1 MIRYFPP
8 SSPQIPSM
16 SALRVTPALLGASL
30 FLICACQP
38 IRPQNDPG
46 GLQETGG
53 PYAAVQAA
61 LADEDLS
68 GARDAIDALLFD
80 EELAKAKQIM
90 ATGVPQ
96 DALVHVDRALEL
108 RPKDPRAL
116 ELKARGA
123 TALADALIAQGAGAV
138 YIEGAL
144 FDALG
149 AWRALPSSPTNDL
162 GASEVAYRL
171 GNADLAR
178 ELGQRVAL
186 SAALDPALAE
196 RAYRAWSQAAYR
208 VYTDAVQANANRREP
223 LYLEAEDAL
232 LSTIGFAPDDLNLRV
247 RLVDLYLWR
256 QDSPQAIAA
265 AIAGLQR
272 IPGERALLERLANA
286 GGTVDDFAALDPG
299 AALNVFYTGRQRLR
313 VAITQLESAPAEG
326 LAAAKQSAK
335 ELRQA
340 AEMASADANLVQEAL
355 GWRVIA
361 HTVQGWT
368 QFNLGDLDGARSTF
382 ESTEELMAGGAEW
395 LIEGQVRSS
404 IDGLFFVG
412 DQHRQLGEWESAA
425 QVFQTLERLQPNDV
439 NWANNAGFFARDAA
453 VALEAEG
460 RDMCALA
467 RGNLR
472 DARRAEEVRALAGIE
487 PSMEPPANPEIDRN
501 LLMHVANERFR
512 RARLLAEESYAS
524 YLHAA
529 ELAPTDVR
537 IINDTA
543 LIQVYYLH
551 GDLARAEAFLT
562 RAVSMGAAQL
572 ADAKSGATTLDEDEL
587 FALTE
592 AYGDAYQ
599 NLGVLHLML
608 LDDPAGAIPYLEQ
621 SRDAGPLPRPLITD
635 ALIPW
640 CRGELDVPLQAVMP
654 EVNWCAPCT
663 QNN

>member
-1 MIRYFPP
+1 
-8 SSPQIPSM
+8 M
-16 SALRVTPALLGASL
+16 SAPRVTPALLGAALL
-30 FLICACQP
+30 FFSACQP
-38 IRPQNDPG
+38 IRPQNDSG
-46 GLQETGG
+46 SLEGHGER
-53 PYAAVQAA
+53 YAAVQAA
-61 LADEDLS
+61 LAAEDLV
-68 GARDAIDALLFD
+68 GARDAIDGLLFD
-80 EELAKAKQIM
+80 EELAKAKHIM
-90 ATGVPQ
+90 TTGAPQ

-108 RPKDPRAL
+108 RPKDHRAL

-123 TALADALIAQGAGAV
+123 TALADAMIAQGAGAV

-144 FDALG
+144 YDALG

-162 GASEVAYRL
+162 AASEVAYRL
-171 GNADLAR
+171 GDAALAR
-178 ELGQRVAL
+178 ELGQRVAQ
-186 SAALDPALAE
+186 AASLDPKLAE
-196 RAYRAWSQAAYR
+196 RAHRAWSQAAYR
-208 VYTDAVQANANRREP
+208 VYTDAVQANTSRREP
-223 LYLEAEDAL
+223 LYLEAEDAI
-232 LSTIGFAPDDLNLRV
+232 LSTIGFAPDDVDLRV

-256 QDSPQAIAA
+256 QDLPQAIVAA
-265 AIAGLQR
+265 RAGLER
-272 IPGERALLERLANA
+272 MPGERALLERLANA
-286 GGTVDDFAALDPG
+286 GGSVDDFAALDRG

-313 VAITQLESAPAEG
+313 VAINDLEPKPAEA
-326 LAAAKQSAK
+326 LTAAKQAAK

-340 AEMASADANLVQEAL
+340 AEMASRDSGLVQEAL

-361 HTVQGWT
+361 RTVQGWT
-368 QFNLGDLDGARSTF
+368 QFNLGELKSARTAF
-382 ESTEELMAGGAEW
+382 EGTEELMQGGAEW
-395 LIEGQVRSS
+395 LIEGQVRSA
-404 IDGLFFVG
+404 IDGLFFIG

-425 QVFQTLERLQPNDV
+425 QVFQTLERLQPGDV

-467 RGNLR
+467 HGNLR

-487 PSMEPPANPEIDRN
+487 PTMEPAANPEIDRN

-551 GDLARAEAFLT
+551 TDLARAEAFLK
-562 RAVSMGAAQL
+562 RAISMGAAQL
-572 ADAKSGATTLDEDEL
+572 NDAKTGATTLTEDEL

-592 AYGDAYQ
+592 AFGDAYQ
-599 NLGVLHLML
+599 NMGVLHLML
-608 LDDPAGAIPYLEQ
+608 LNDPTGAIPYLEQ

-640 CRGELDVPLQAVMP
+640 CKGELDAQLQAVMP